1 MQLSK
6 NFEKIHFWPGWAKN
20 DSTGIHFRHDRAK
33 NDSTEIHFRPDGPEM
48 TQKSQNHNLD
58 YESD

>member
-6 NFEKIHFWPGWAKN
+6 NFEKIHFRPGWAEN
-20 DSTGIHFRHDRAK
+20 DSTGIHFRPGQAE
-33 NDSTEIHFRPDGPEM
+33 NDSTGIHFRPAGPEM
-48 TQKSQNHNLD
+48 TKKSENHTFD